1 MNEAPQY
8 ALVKAQR
15 LIRNAK
21 LEKLVNSNL
30 NQFINQLQLAI
41 IDINA
46 ELTSTYFEGKEVSPA
61 LYYEM
66 PHQLETA

>member
-21 LEKLVNSNL
+21 VEKIVHANL
-30 NQFINQLQLAI
+30 NEFINQLQLAI

-61 LYYEM
+61 LYYTLPRE
-66 PHQLETA
+66 LATA

>member
-15 LIRNAK
+15 LVRNVRVK
-21 LEKLVNSNL
+21 NIVHDNL
-30 NQFINQLQLAI
+30 NDFINQLQLAM

-46 ELTSTYFEGKEVSPA
+46 ELTSGA
-61 LYYEM
+61 GRL
-66 PHQLETA
+66 